1 MISVIIP
8 VHNGIE
14 TLDRAVQ
21 SVLQQTACAEEQ
33 VEILLV
39 DDGSDAGTAERCDA
53 LAEKSIAEAA
63 EHLNFPAEERKRNGS
78 CFYRNER
85 VKKTDAVE
93 AAEKICG
100 SQENA
105 EERCHCVRIRA
116 FHMEDRGVSA
126 ARNLGIEHAE
136 GEYITFLDD
145 DDAMAPS
152 MLEELLRLQRETGA
166 DFCGCGFRS
175 VKADVMQSGK
185 AAEGMQSGKAAD
197 IDRSGRIANHTTLA
211 ENTTRDVILSE
222 ETGGKSRTAPA
233 GQINVTLAETVQKD
247 NKAPAL
253 FRGADIITG
262 RILQRDT
269 RVWSK
274 LFTREAIGSKRFLE
288 GLTIG
293 EDMLFVAS
301 LVKKNTVYAILDEA
315 LYFYTVNPEGAMERP
330 FTRSYM
336 DQIRCWDEAEKVIRA
351 QFPEAL
357 DNPGPA
363 AQLGSLRIVSDVLT
377 ASKIAK
383 LPEKEWQLYQPEFE
397 QCRESLGRHRT
408 IPGAKDRIPKDY
420 RIKAVLLGRFPALY
434 RKMYRPHG

>member
-14 TLDRAVQ
+14 TLDHAVQ
-21 SVLQQTACAEEQ
+21 SVLQQTVCAEEQ

-39 DDGSDAGTAERCDA
+39 DDGSAEETAQHCDKLAEEITERCGSSGVEVPGRCGSSGVETPGRCSE
-53 LAEKSIAEAA
+53 LMEKNAGGGEESADETVKRDGA
-63 EHLNFPAEERKRNGS
+63 PAEEKLKSG
-78 CFYRNER
+78 R
-85 VKKTDAVE
+85 V
-93 AAEKICG
+93 
-100 SQENA
+100 Q
-105 EERCHCVRIRA
+105 IRA

-126 ARNLGIEHAE
+126 ARNLGLEEAR
-136 GEYITFLDD
+136 GDYITFLDD
-145 DDAMAPS
+145 DDAMAPA
-152 MLEELLRLQRETGA
+152 MLEELLRVQRETGA

-175 VKADVMQSGK
+175 VKA
-185 AAEGMQSGKAAD
+185 EGMQSGRAAD
-197 IDRSGRIANHTTLA
+197 TDRSGEIANNTTPA
-211 ENTTRDVILSE
+211 ENTTWDDIPSE
-222 ETGGKSRTAPA
+222 KTGRG
-233 GQINVTLAETVQKD
+233 TLAADQ
-247 NKAPAL
+247 NKSTASQPVRREKQPAAL
-253 FRGADIITG
+253 FRGADIITQ

-274 LFTREAIGSKRFLE
+274 LFTREAIGSMRFLE

-301 LVKKNTVYAILDEA
+301 LVRKNTVYAILDEA

-351 QFPEAL
+351 QFPEVL

-383 LPEKEWQLYQPEFE
+383 LPEKEWQQYQPEFE
-397 QCRESLGRHRT
+397 KCRESLGRHRT